1 MTEGTP
7 PDGGERWRPR
17 RVLAVSA
24 IVTDAG
30 GRILL
35 VRRTAPPEPGR
46 WTLPGGRV
54 EPGERMEDAAVREVL
69 EETGLRV
76 RVVSEAGTLE
86 RATPDGGVF
95 EIHCF
100 VTDHRGGAPVAGS
113 DAGGVRWATDEELAT
128 LELTRGLR
136 EVLARWRS
144 EE

>member
-1 MTEGTP
+1 MSEAMP
-7 PDGGERWRPR
+7 GGRGPRHPR

-24 IVTDAG
+24 MVTDAA

-35 VRRTAPPEPGR
+35 VQRSAPPEPGR

-54 EPGERMEDAAVREVL
+54 EPGERLEDAAAREVH

-76 RVVSEAGTLE
+76 RVGSEVGILE

-100 VTDHRGGAPVAGS
+100 GAGHLGGEPTAGS
-113 DAGGVRWATDEELAT
+113 DAASVRWASVDELAG

-136 EVLARWRS
+136 ELLERRRP
-144 EE
+144 